1 MGEYDPQ
8 AIVDSYT
15 AYDEV
20 SRVDRSSDAAI
31 MFQIERWF
39 IERYL
44 PDSGTVID
52 VGGGPGRFSVEIA
65 KLGRDVVLVDLTP
78 KHIEQAKQLAEQEGV
93 SDKIVDY
100 RVMDI
105 RDLSAFGSGESS
117 MAVCYGMLNY
127 TLDRDVYVLSELGR
141 IVQRGNPI
149 LVSAMG
155 LYGAVRYVWAQGRLA
170 DPSYRERERDV
181 LETGVNAFRRPCR
194 KFYTVA
200 SLCAT
205 AEKAGLRV
213 LEVAGTP
220 AIAAC
225 LGQEIDNARQDPEAW
240 AYLIETE
247 KKACTV
253 PGLVD
258 AGQHIILAAV
268 REGTAK

>member
-1 MGEYDPQ
+1 MTMGEYDPQ

-15 AYDEV
+15 EHDEI

-52 VGGGPGRFSVEIA
+52 VGGGPGRFTVEIA
-65 KLGRDVVLVDLTP
+65 KLGRNVVLTDLVP
-78 KHIEQAKQLAEQEGV
+78 KHVAQAKQLAAQEGV
-93 SDKIVDY
+93 SDRIVDY

-105 RDLSAFGSGESS
+105 RDLSGFDSGEFS

-127 TLDRDVYVLSELGR
+127 TLDWDVHVLSELGR
-141 IVQRGNPI
+141 IVQQGNPI
-149 LVSAMG
+149 LISVMG
-155 LYGAVRYVWAQGRLA
+155 LYGAVRYGWAQGRPLS
-170 DPSYRERERDV
+170 DPSYRERERTII
-181 LETGVNAFRRPCR
+181 ETGVNVYRKSCR

-200 SLCAT
+200 SLRAA
-205 AEKAGLRV
+205 AEMAGLRV
-213 LEVAGTP
+213 LEVASTP
-220 AIAAC
+220 AIAAS

-240 AYLIETE
+240 AYVIETE
-247 KKACTV
+247 KKLCAV

-258 AGQHIILAAV
+258 TGQHIILATV
-268 REGTAK
+268 RD

>member
-1 MGEYDPQ
+1 MTMEEYDPQ
-8 AIVDSYT
+8 AIADSFT
-15 AYDEV
+15 GHDEI

-44 PDSGTVID
+44 PDAGTVID

-78 KHIEQAKQLAEQEGV
+78 KHIEQARQLAEQEGV
-93 SDKIVDY
+93 ADKIIEY
-100 RVMDI
+100 RVMDV
-105 RDLSAFGSGESS
+105 RDLSAFGSGEFS

-127 TLDRDVYVLSELGR
+127 TLDRDVHVLSELGR

-149 LVSAMG
+149 LIGAMG

-170 DPSYRERERDV
+170 DPSYREWEGEI
-181 LETGVNAFRRPCR
+181 LQTGINAFRKPYR
-194 KFYTVA
+194 KFYTAA
-200 SLCAT
+200 SLRAT
-205 AEKAGLRV
+205 AAQAGLDV

-225 LGQEIDNARQDPEAW
+225 LGQQIDNARQDPEAW
-240 AYLIETE
+240 AYVIETE
-247 KKACTV
+247 KKTCTV

-258 AGQHIILAAV
+258 TGQHILLATV
-268 REGTAK
+268 RD